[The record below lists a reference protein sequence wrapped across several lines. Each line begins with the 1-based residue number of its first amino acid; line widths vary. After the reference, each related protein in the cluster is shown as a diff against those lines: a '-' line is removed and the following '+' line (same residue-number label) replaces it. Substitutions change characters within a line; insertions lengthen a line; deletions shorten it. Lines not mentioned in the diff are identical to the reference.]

1 MVREH
6 REETIKSVS
15 YNWYNLL
22 HLITYITNHVYLGR
36 ILWRS
41 LFLIN
46 FFIFYFS
53 CKFLFAIFF
62 IIFFQSI
69 DLHSKSIDWIIDKRR
84 IVFHFSKILLF
95 LEYLFL
101 RTTLNGSLKNY
112 AKSSIL
118 NGCKGVQLLII

>member
-6 REETIKSVS
+6 GEETIKSVS

-22 HLITYITNHVYLGR
+22 HLITYITNHVYLSR

-53 CKFLFAIFF
+53 CRFF
-62 IIFFQSI
+62 ICNLFHYFFPVYRSAY
-69 DLHSKSIDWIIDKRR
+69 KSIDWIIDKRR
-84 IVFHFSKILLF
+84 IVFHFSEILLF

>member
-1 MVREH
+1 MKE
-6 REETIKSVS
+6 
-15 YNWYNLL
+15 
-22 HLITYITNHVYLGR
+22 
-36 ILWRS
+36 
-41 LFLIN
+41 
-46 FFIFYFS
+46 FIFNKLFYFLFFMQV
-53 CKFLFAIFF
+53 FLFAIFF

-84 IVFHFSKILLF
+84 IVFHFSEILLF